1 LPFNP
6 HQPIAIWWENDEVP
20 IELLVAVATFGF
32 VTAITPGPNNSYL
45 LASGANHGTRKS
57 LIFVNGIML
66 GLGSMLSAIG
76 LGLGAVFLAVPMIY
90 DILKYV
96 GFGYI
101 VYLAYKVI
109 RSGYKSGPDQVE
121 VPRFFNAFLL
131 QFVNPKAW
139 IVCTSFMATYAPVD
153 LGVGAVAI
161 CIAIFLI
168 TTYPGAVAWAVMGQG
183 ISKVLTNPTRLRLF
197 NWTAGILLVATMVPA
212 LFI

>member
-1 LPFNP
+1 M
-6 HQPIAIWWENDEVP
+6 P

-32 VTAITPGPNNSYL
+32 VTAITPGPNNTYL
-45 LASGANHGTRKS
+45 LAAGANHGTRKS
-57 LIFVNGIML
+57 LVFVNGIML
-66 GLGSMLSAIG
+66 GLGSMLAAIG
-76 LGLGAVFLAVPMIY
+76 LGLGAVFVAVPNIY
-90 DILKYV
+90 EVLKYI

-109 RSGYKSGPDQVE
+109 RSGYKTGPDDVE
-121 VPRFFNAFLL
+121 APRFFKSFLL

-139 IVCTSFMATYAPVD
+139 IVCTSFMATYAP
-153 LGVGAVAI
+153 LEMGVTAVAM

-183 ISKVLTNPTRLRLF
+183 ISKVLTNPARLRAF
-197 NWTAGILLVATMVPA
+197 NWTAGILLVASMIPA

>member
-1 LPFNP
+1 MPFNP
-6 HQPIAIWWENDEVP
+6 DQPIGNWWENDEVP

-32 VTAITPGPNNSYL
+32 VTAITPGPNNTYL
-45 LASGANHGTRKS
+45 LAAGANHGTRNS
-57 LIFVNGIML
+57 LVFVNGIML
-66 GLGSMLSAIG
+66 GMGSMLTAIG
-76 LGLGAVFLAVPMIY
+76 LGLGAVFLAVPLIY
-90 DILKYV
+90 EILKYV

-101 VYLAYKVI
+101 VYLAFKVI

-139 IVCTSFMATYAPVD
+139 IVCTSFMATYAPVEM
-153 LGVGAVAI
+153 GVSAVAI

-168 TTYPGAVAWAVMGQG
+168 ATYPGAVAWAIMGQG
-183 ISKVLTNPTRLRLF
+183 ISKVLTNPTRLRIF
-197 NWTAGILLVATMVPA
+197 NWTAGVLLVATMVPA

>member
-1 LPFNP
+1 LPFEP
-6 HQPIAIWWENDEVP
+6 LQPIAQWCKNGEVP
-20 IELLVAVATFGF
+20 VELLIAVATFGF
-32 VTAITPGPNNSYL
+32 VTAITPGPNNTYL

-57 LIFVNGIML
+57 LVFVNGIML
-66 GLGSMLSAIG
+66 GLGSMLVAIG
-76 LGLGAVFLAVPMIY
+76 LGLGAVFLAVPLIY
-90 DILKYV
+90 EILKYI

-121 VPRFFNAFLL
+121 EPRFFKSFLL

-139 IVCTSFMATYAPVD
+139 IVCTSFMATYAPVEM
-153 LGVGAVAI
+153 GVTAVAI

-168 TTYPGAVAWAVMGQG
+168 TTYPGAVAWAIMGQG
-183 ISKVLTNPTRLRLF
+183 ISKILTNPTRLRVF
-197 NWTAGILLVATMVPA
+197 NWTAGILLVLTMVPA